1 MKIEADVKV
10 RTLEK
15 FKRSQEQE
23 IQNFKTANV
32 DVLGLCM
39 FKLQWLNS
47 AGLMK
52 NIK

>member
-10 RTLEK
+10 RTSK
-15 FKRSQEQE
+15 FKRSQEKE

-39 FKLQWLNS
+39 FKLQRLDS

-52 NIK
+52 KMK